1 MSREGERGSQVVFG
15 AGIWGV
21 ENLITRGLRQARP
34 SREAVEIERAEE
46 RREESDGVSVRRE
59 GRSVVQLLFGVENK
73 RPFFLGRVLDG
84 DPVVF
89 QENVGSGSCL
99 GDETQGVVA
108 GPREIERGRKEEGE
122 GQEILK
128 IVVGYD
134 HACVNTRTAKLSR

>member
-1 MSREGERGSQVVFG
+1 MVFG

-21 ENLITRGLRQARP
+21 ENLITQGFREARR

-46 RREESDGVSVRRE
+46 RREESDGTSVRRE
-59 GRSVVQLLFGVENK
+59 GRSVVQLLFGVENE

-89 QENVGSGSCL
+89 QENIGSGFCL

-108 GPREIERGRKEEGE
+108 GPREMERGTGE
-122 GQEILK
+122 KRREYGAL
-128 IVVGYD
+128 
-134 HACVNTRTAKLSR
+134 RT

>member
-1 MSREGERGSQVVFG
+1 MVFG

-21 ENLITRGLRQARP
+21 ENLITQGFREARR

-46 RREESDGVSVRRE
+46 RREESDGTSVRRE
-59 GRSVVQLLFGVENK
+59 GRSVVQLLFGVENE

-89 QENVGSGSCL
+89 QENIGSGFCL

-108 GPREIERGRKEEGE
+108 GSREMERGTGENRRKWREKG
-122 GQEILK
+122 K
-128 IVVGYD
+128 RYS
-134 HACVNTRTAKLSR
+134 K